1 MKVSVLTRYGG
12 SRRVSDSALVNFA
25 KGVSVECLRTW
36 AWLVTQNVGRCD
48 LQGSNSVCKLSQ
60 LRVHR
65 IDSRASVLI
74 LKNPERVEA
83 RGWGGGADW
92 EGGWKTE
99 EGRKTSR
106 SSVQR
111 KREGADQ
118 KPQLHREEPR
128 RRGMKSN

>member
-12 SRRVSDSALVNFA
+12 SRRVSDSAALVNFA

-36 AWLVTQNVGRCD
+36 AWLVTQKVGRCD

-65 IDSRASVLI
+65 INSRASVLI

-83 RGWGGGADW
+83 RGWGGGAQ
-92 EGGWKTE
+92 T
-99 EGRKTSR
+99 GRGC
-106 SSVQR
+106 VIR
-111 KREGADQ
+111 KRGGRPAGAACRG
-118 KPQLHREEPR
+118 RE
-128 RRGMKSN
+128 RG